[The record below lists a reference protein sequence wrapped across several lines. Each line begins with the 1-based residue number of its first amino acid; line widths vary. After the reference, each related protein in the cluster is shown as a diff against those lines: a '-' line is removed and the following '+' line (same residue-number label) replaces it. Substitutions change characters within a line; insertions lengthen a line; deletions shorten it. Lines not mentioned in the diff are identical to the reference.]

1 MSSPPAQA
9 RIWVVMLIT
18 AFGWGTGGVMTRVAF
33 DQGLDS
39 YSIVSISSAIA
50 AVAVVLY
57 ATVVRHGFKVG
68 RIGWRVGAVA
78 SVMSVTI
85 PFLSRNLALQHASA
99 GFVGLASAL
108 VPLATAISAHFFL
121 ADEPFDRTTVTGL
134 VVALAGVAVLVLS
147 GDSGIGEGGRPELA
161 GVLALVGVVSVALGG
176 VYAKRHAG
184 DYSPLAVAGVQFV
197 LGALI
202 ATVLMLIVE
211 GPPANPT
218 AKGWG
223 ALAYL
228 AIVATFVPV
237 VLYYWL
243 LRHVTVTYSAVIGYV
258 IPLIAV
264 AVGVAALDE
273 RLQPGIV
280 AGGALI
286 LAGVVVT
293 DRARRRRM
301 ALEGEDVVPPAS
313 I

>member
-57 ATVVRHGFKVG
+57 ATVVRHGFTVG

-78 SVMSVTI
+78 SMMSVTI
-85 PFLSRNLALQHASA
+85 PFLSRNLALQNASA

-108 VPLATAISAHFFL
+108 VPLATAISAHYFL

-134 VVALAGVAVLVLS
+134 VVALAGVAVLVLA
-147 GDSGIGEGGRPELA
+147 GDSGIGEGGRPGLA
-161 GVLALVGVVSVALGG
+161 GLLALVGVVSVALGG

-197 LGALI
+197 LGAVI

-211 GPPANPT
+211 GAPTNPS

-223 ALAYL
+223 ALVYI

-264 AVGVAALDE
+264 AVGVVALDE

-293 DRARRRRM
+293 DRARRRRI

-313 I
+313 K